1 MVHSSMSTF
10 IATLL
15 LLVVVVE
22 AFTTTTNTKSFC
34 VPTKPRGS
42 CQTARSSSQLSMAM
56 ERTYIMV
63 RIYQ

>member
-22 AFTTTTNTKSFC
+22 AFTTTTNTKSF
-34 VPTKPRGS
+34 VPTKPWGS
-42 CQTARSSSQLSMAM
+42 HNTVRSSSQLSMAM

-63 RIYQ
+63 RIY